1 MPSSLRNPPVNGDA
15 HMKRRLALAL
25 AGIAAAPAMALA
37 QAPGPNTLVVG
48 YGTDASTL
56 DPADI
61 SSRDTAN
68 IAQHIWGT
76 LFQVT
81 AEGKIVPY
89 LADSYTES
97 EDGTKLTFKLKPGLT
112 CHDGEKLTAEDVAY
126 TFQRAADPNLKFT
139 GNTPGFVFS
148 SLGYRSIRA
157 VDDTTVEL
165 TIAKYNPIALGM
177 VGEVYIHCKDSY
189 EKMTKEQAAQ
199 KPIGSGPYKFV
210 EWVRSDRIVIE
221 KVPGYTVR
229 PANFEKVVWRVIPEA
244 STRTAE
250 LLAGNVDIITNV
262 APDQIDTVNK
272 SPRAKVQAVSG
283 TRRIYVGFN
292 QKEMFGNTEGGKAIR
307 NAKVRNALQ
316 YAIDVPAICAQLLNT
331 KCERATS
338 LVNPPNGNPDLK
350 PYPYDPK
357 MAEKLLDEAG
367 FPKKNGVRF
376 EIVLQSPRG
385 RYLNDANVALAIGQ
399 YLTDVGVKTDV
410 QLMEWA
416 SVYVPLI
423 RKKEAGPMFLLG
435 TGGGTWNALYD
446 MADLSTPTA
455 GTNYTNWEDPE
466 FFSGWAELSQKRP
479 EAEQR
484 ATINRMLKIFYE
496 RGPWLLMY
504 FQPDFY
510 GVSNRVDW
518 NARRDE
524 KIYIN
529 EAKLK

>member
-1 MPSSLRNPPVNGDA
+1 
-15 HMKRRLALAL
+15 MKRRLALAL
-25 AGIAAAPAMALA
+25 AGIAAAPAIALA

-48 YGTDASTL
+48 FGTDASTL

-97 EDGTKLTFKLKPGLT
+97 DDGTKLTFKLKPGLT

-148 SLGYRSIRA
+148 SLGFRSIRA
-157 VDDTTVEL
+157 VDDATVEL

-262 APDQIDTVNK
+262 APDQVDTVNK

-307 NAKVRNALQ
+307 NAKVRQALQ
-316 YAIDVPAICAQLLNT
+316 YAIDVPAICTQLLAT
-331 KCERATS
+331 TCERATS

-350 PYPYDPK
+350 PHPYDPK
-357 MAEKLLDEAG
+357 LAEKLLDEAG

-484 ATINRMLKIFYE
+484 VTINRMLKIFHE

-518 NARRDE
+518 KARRDE

>member
-1 MPSSLRNPPVNGDA
+1 
-15 HMKRRLALAL
+15 
-25 AGIAAAPAMALA
+25 
-37 QAPGPNTLVVG
+37 
-48 YGTDASTL
+48 
-56 DPADI
+56 
-61 SSRDTAN
+61 
-68 IAQHIWGT
+68 
-76 LFQVT
+76 
-81 AEGKIVPY
+81 
-89 LADSYTES
+89 
-97 EDGTKLTFKLKPGLT
+97 
-112 CHDGEKLTAEDVAY
+112 
-126 TFQRAADPNLKFT
+126 
-139 GNTPGFVFS
+139 
-148 SLGYRSIRA
+148 
-157 VDDTTVEL
+157 
-165 TIAKYNPIALGM
+165 
-177 VGEVYIHCKDSY
+177 
-189 EKMTKEQAAQ
+189 
-199 KPIGSGPYKFV
+199 
-210 EWVRSDRIVIE
+210 
-221 KVPGYTVR
+221 
-229 PANFEKVVWRVIPEA
+229 
-244 STRTAE
+244 
-250 LLAGNVDIITNV
+250 
-262 APDQIDTVNK
+262 
-272 SPRAKVQAVSG
+272 
-283 TRRIYVGFN
+283 
-292 QKEMFGNTEGGKAIR
+292 MFGNTEGGKAIR